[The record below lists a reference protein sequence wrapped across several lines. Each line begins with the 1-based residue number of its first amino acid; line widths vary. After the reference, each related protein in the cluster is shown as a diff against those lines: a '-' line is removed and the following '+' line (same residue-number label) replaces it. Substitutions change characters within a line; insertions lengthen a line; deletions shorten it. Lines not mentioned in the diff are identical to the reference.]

1 MPSRLARGY
10 VTVRY
15 RDCWVKSVSELMR
28 CEEIQKETTETL
40 NGRNRLDDDDV
51 DVSPKVSNYQAHE
64 DDEEISM
71 DEEEDNM
78 TIAQKIRCRR
88 KYSDADKA
96 GEDASEPLGKR
107 RRKF

>member
-1 MPSRLARGY
+1 MRRLANKDKIGEL
-10 VTVRY
+10 VNSLV
-15 RDCWVKSVSELMR
+15 VS
-28 CEEIQKETTETL
+28 
-40 NGRNRLDDDDV
+40 
-51 DVSPKVSNYQAHE
+51 SSWKVSNYQAHE

-96 GEDASEPLGKR
+96 GEDATEPLGKR